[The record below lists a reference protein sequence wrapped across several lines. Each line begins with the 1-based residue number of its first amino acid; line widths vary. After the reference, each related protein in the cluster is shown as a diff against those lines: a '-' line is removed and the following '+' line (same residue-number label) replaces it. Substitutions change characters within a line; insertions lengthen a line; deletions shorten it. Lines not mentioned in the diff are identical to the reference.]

1 MAYAKL
7 EIIFSRDSFYI
18 DEVDADNLDV
28 SEKRRL
34 KNFLADKF
42 QAFYDLSFDDVYKG
56 ESPSF
61 RFLHFLSENF
71 LEILTARPELEIA
84 RENLSIT
91 LDETN
96 KTRLL
101 NAIPF
106 ALGSEYVDENWL
118 DEIFGKWTEIFC
130 REIAQ
135 HTGTIAK
142 YLSGKRKD
150 LKIAERVF
158 FHLVEKKGDDLY
170 PFAFLATYATKDADG
185 KVRHMPLTHA
195 LQEFKDDRNK
205 LITLLSCLNKAA
217 DVSPLINEFVNSGE
231 MFHPLQLTANETFE
245 ILKSVSLLEE
255 QGILCRIP
263 NWWKRRS
270 ASSVRLSVKFGQK
283 SSSLL
288 GLNSVIEMQPEL
300 TIDGIAL
307 TREEINQLLT
317 ETAGLAQIKGKW
329 IEVDKEKLR
338 ELLNKMSKIGGNI
351 SFLEALRLESRLES
365 SFDDFDE
372 DLSYTNGK
380 WLEEVLKKI
389 RCPEIIDKS
398 EIPASVHADLRPYQK
413 TGYSWLRTMSNLKLG
428 SCLADDM
435 GLGKTLQVLTFLDD
449 LRTKKATAKILL
461 IVPASLLG
469 NWEKESAR
477 FTPEIKLK
485 ILHGKSSK
493 ILTEELYGEIP
504 FLTIT
509 TYTMAAKIED
519 LQKFNWDAVI
529 LDEAQAIKNPGT
541 KQTRSIK
548 KIPAELRIAMTGTPI
563 ENNLSNLWSLF
574 DFLNKGLLGNAD
586 EFKQYANELE
596 KKPQNYQYLRKM
608 ISPFILR
615 RLKTDKTI
623 ISDLPEKIE
632 QVDYVE
638 LSKKQI
644 VLYRKQVS
652 DLERQIENVSG
663 ISRKGLILATITKL
677 KQICNHPDQFLGLDS
692 YKAADSGKFETLRE
706 LCETIYEKRERV
718 LVFTQYREITDYLSE
733 FLKKIFRCEG
743 LVLHGGTRI
752 KRRTEMVEQFNGEKY
767 VPYMVL
773 SVKAAGVG
781 LNLTAANHVIHF
793 DRWWNPAVENQAT
806 DRAFRIGQE
815 KNVMVHKF
823 VTRGTIEERINELI
837 EKKKSLAES
846 VIGSGEQWI
855 TELTDK
861 EIISMMKLK
870 V

>member
-1 MAYAKL
+1 MVYKKL
-7 EIIFSRDSFYI
+7 EIIFSRKSFYV
-18 DEVDADNLDV
+18 DEVGANNFDNLD
-28 SEKRRL
+28 KIRF
-34 KNFLADKF
+34 KNFLTDKF
-42 QAFYDLSFDDVYKG
+42 QALYDLSFDNVYKD

-84 RENLSIT
+84 RENLSVTI
-91 LDETN
+91 DETT
-96 KTRLL
+96 KARLL
-101 NAIPF
+101 NAVPF
-106 ALGSEYVDENWL
+106 ALGSEYIDGDWL
-118 DEIFGKWTEIFC
+118 DEIFDKWIEIFR

-135 HTGTIAK
+135 HIGTVIK
-142 YLSGKRKD
+142 YLSEKRQD
-150 LKIAERVF
+150 LKVAERVF
-158 FHLVEKKGDDLY
+158 FHLVEKKGDYVY

-185 KVRHMPLTHA
+185 KIRHMPLIHA
-195 LQEFKDDRNK
+195 LQEFKGDRQK
-205 LITLLSCLNKAA
+205 LITLLSCLNRAA
-217 DVSPLINEFVNSGE
+217 DVSPLINEFVDSGE
-231 MFHPLQLTANETFE
+231 MFHPLQLTINEAFE
-245 ILKSVSLLEE
+245 ILKSIPLLEE

-270 ASSVRLSVKFGQK
+270 ASSVRLSVKFVQE
-283 SSSLL
+283 SESLP
-288 GLNSVIEMQPEL
+288 GLNSVIKMQPEL
-300 TIDGIAL
+300 TVDGVAL
-307 TREEINQLLT
+307 TKEEINRLLT

-329 IEVDKEKLR
+329 IEVDKKKLQ
-338 ELLNKMSKIGGNI
+338 ELLEKMNKIGGDI
-351 SFLEALRLESRLES
+351 SFLEALRLESRSES
-365 SFDDFDE
+365 SFDDSDE
-372 DLSYTNGK
+372 DLVYTNDNR
-380 WLEEVLKKI
+380 LAELMKKI
-389 RCPEIIDKS
+389 RCPEIIDKPK
-398 EIPASVHADLRPYQK
+398 IPATVHADLRPYQK
-413 TGYSWLRTMSNLKLG
+413 IGYAWLRTMADLKLG

-449 LRTKKATAKILL
+449 LRTKKDDAKTLL

-469 NWEKESAR
+469 NWEKEIAR

-485 ILHGKSSK
+485 ILHGKTGK
-493 ILTEELYGEIP
+493 KLTEEHRKEIS

-509 TYTMAAKIED
+509 TYTMAAKIEE

-548 KIPAELRIAMTGTPI
+548 KIPATLRIAMTGTPI

-574 DFLNKGLLGNAD
+574 DFLNKGLLGSAE
-586 EFKQYANELE
+586 EFKHYANELE
-596 KKPQNYQYLRKM
+596 RKPQNYQYLRKM

-623 ISDLPEKIE
+623 ISDLPEKLE
-632 QVDYVE
+632 QVNYVE
-638 LSKKQI
+638 LGKKQV

-652 DLERQIENVSG
+652 DLEKQIANVDG

-677 KQICNHPDQFLGLDS
+677 KQICNHPDQFLGLAS
-692 YKAADSGKFETLRE
+692 YKAAESGKFETLRE

-718 LVFTQYREITDYLSE
+718 LIFTQYREITEYLAE
-733 FLKKIFRCEG
+733 FLKEIFHREG
-743 LVLHGGTRI
+743 FVLHGGTKI
-752 KRRTEMVEQFNGEKY
+752 KKRTEMVEQFNGEKY
-767 VPYMVL
+767 IPYMVL

-861 EIISMMKLK
+861 EIIAMMRLK
-870 V
+870 I